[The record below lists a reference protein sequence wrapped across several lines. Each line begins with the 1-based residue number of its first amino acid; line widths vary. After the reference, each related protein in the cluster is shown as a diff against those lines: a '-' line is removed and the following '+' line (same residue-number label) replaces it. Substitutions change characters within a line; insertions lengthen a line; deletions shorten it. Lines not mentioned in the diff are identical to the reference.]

1 MLQNLAERF
10 VIGTWIIFGAFAAQ
24 AHNPE
29 ARYVEPMPWQ
39 KEHFSKVLA
48 MGYSELGLDV
58 DQARA
63 QMKMISGKACIVGTV
78 VGFDV
83 DDNYAFDIDEPV
95 QVMVTYAPEF
105 TTSPFAVVWNKNG
118 GDGQGRINVRR
129 EPGET
134 FRTVTLTLERARF
147 AGAGT
152 LGIDLAV
159 GIASGRGSKVALCD
173 IQIARSGKTKK
184 LPPTGG
190 IRIAVNDAATGQP
203 IPARAGLYD
212 SSGRAPLASNDA
224 ILVERFADK
233 VRQLPLNDRTFWP
246 SSNRVAFYLNGNYEA
261 QVPAGQ
267 YELAVTRGPEY
278 RAYYGTVDVRA
289 GATKTVVVNL
299 KRYLDLPARG
309 WYAGDSHIHLG
320 RDETRDKNVWAQVA
334 AEDVHV
340 GNLLQMGSIA
350 ATYFLQPEWGE
361 AGRYARN
368 GTTIVS
374 GQEDPRTGQ
383 LGHTIHHNLTAPIH
397 PDKDT
402 YFLYQRVFEE
412 TQKQGGINGYAH
424 LRDIFHV
431 RRGLALD
438 VPFGLVDFLEVMQA
452 GQLATDIWYDFLNL
466 GYKLT
471 PAAGSDYPYTDLPGI
486 DRNYVRVDG
495 IEDTDRWFKSF
506 KAGHVY
512 VSDGPFLEFSV
523 NGHQMGDEIH
533 VERGADLDITAEVQL
548 NPDVDKLDRLEL
560 VVEGDVVD
568 TKTAFGQDHISLR
581 TMLKAGRSEWIAVRA
596 YGSRH
601 QNTYPVSNTIAAHSA
616 PIYVMVGDEPFW
628 KPEAVPVL
636 VRQEQDTL
644 EEIRSAR
651 LNPDED
657 LEHFSTEEILL
668 EQWPR
673 QREELLGRVAEA
685 DRRYRDL
692 LVKLQQFHQQ

>member
-1 MLQNLAERF
+1 MRTNSPTQWAIYGCVF
-10 VIGTWIIFGAFAAQ
+10 FGAVAVQ

-29 ARYVEPMPWQ
+29 ARYVEPMPWH
-39 KEHFSKVLA
+39 KERFSKVLA

-63 QMKMISGKACIVGTV
+63 QMKMIGGKACIVGSV

-95 QVMVTYAPEF
+95 QLTVTYAPEL
-105 TTSPFAVVWNKNG
+105 TTSPFAIVWNKNG
-118 GDGQGRINVRR
+118 GNGQGRINVRT

-134 FRTVTLTLERARF
+134 LRTVTVTLERARF

-159 GIASGRGSKVALCD
+159 GISSGRGSKVALCD
-173 IQIARSGKTKK
+173 IQIVRTGETRK
-184 LPPTGG
+184 LPPVG
-190 IRIAVNDAATGQP
+190 RIKITVSDAATGQP

-212 SSGRAPLASNDA
+212 STGRAPLASDDA

-233 VRQLPLNDRTFWP
+233 VRQLPLNERTFWP
-246 SSNRVAFYLNGNYEA
+246 TSNRVAFYLNGNYEA

-278 RAYYGTVDVRA
+278 RAYYGTVDIRP
-289 GATKTVVVNL
+289 GATKSVVVSL

-320 RDETRDKNVWAQVA
+320 RDETRDKNVWGQVA

-383 LGHTIHHNLTAPIH
+383 LGHTIHHNITAPIH
-397 PDKDT
+397 SDKET

-424 LRDIFHV
+424 IRDIFHV
-431 RRGLALD
+431 RRGMALD
-438 VPFGLVDFLEVMQA
+438 VPFGLVDFLEVLQA

-471 PAAGSDYPYTDLPGI
+471 PAGGSDYPYTDLPGI
-486 DRNYVRVDG
+486 DRNYVKVDG

-533 VERGADLDITAEVQL
+533 VDRGGNLEVTAEAQL

-560 VVEGDVVD
+560 VVEGDVVE
-568 TKTAFGQDHISLR
+568 TKSAFGQDHVNLQA
-581 TMLKAGRSEWIAVRA
+581 TLKADRSKWIAVRA
-596 YGSRH
+596 YGSR
-601 QNTYPVSNTIAAHSA
+601 QQATFPSSNTIAAHSA

-628 KPEAVPVL
+628 KPEAVPAL
-636 VRQEQDTL
+636 VRQEQAAL
-644 EEIRSAR
+644 EEIRSAK

-673 QREELLGRVAEA
+673 QREELVSRVNEA

-692 LVKLQQFHQQ
+692 LVKLQQYGHR

>member
-1 MLQNLAERF
+1 MPQRVAKRCA
-10 VIGTWIIFGAFAAQ
+10 ICSWIIFGTVAVQ

-29 ARYVEPMPWQ
+29 ARYVEPMPWH

-63 QMKMISGKACIVGTV
+63 NMKMIGGKACIVGSV

-83 DDNYAFDIDEPV
+83 DDNYAFDVDEPV
-95 QVMVTYAPEF
+95 QLTLTYAPDF
-105 TTSPFAVVWNKNG
+105 TVSPFAVVWNKNG
-118 GDGQGRINVRR
+118 GDGQGRINIRT
-129 EPGET
+129 EPGKT
-134 FRTVTLTLERARF
+134 LRTVTLNLERARF

-159 GIASGRGSKVALCD
+159 GITSGRGSKVAVCD

-184 LPPTGG
+184 LPPTGR
-190 IRIAVNDAATGQP
+190 IRIAVNDAATGKP

-212 SSGRAPLASNDA
+212 STGRAPLASDQA

-246 SSNRVAFYLNGNYEA
+246 SANRVAFYLNGNYEA

-278 RAYYGTVDVRA
+278 HAYYGTVDVRA
-289 GATKTVVVNL
+289 GGTKSVVVNL

-361 AGRYARN
+361 AGRYARD

-383 LGHTIHHNLTAPIH
+383 LGHTIHHNITAPIH
-397 PDKDT
+397 PDEDT

-438 VPFGLVDFLEVMQA
+438 VPFGLVDFLEIMQA

-471 PAAGSDYPYTDLPGI
+471 PAAGSDYPYTDLPGT
-486 DRNYVRVDG
+486 DRNYVKVDG

-533 VERGADLDITAEVQL
+533 VERGSDLDINADVQL

-560 VVEGDVVD
+560 IVEGDVAD
-568 TKTAFGQDHISLR
+568 TKTAFGQDHISLH
-581 TMLKAGRSEWIAVRA
+581 TTLKAGRSEWIAVRA

-601 QNTYPVSNTIAAHSA
+601 QAAFPGSNTIAAHSA
-616 PIYVMVGDEPFW
+616 PVYVMVGDEPSW
-628 KPEAVPVL
+628 KPEAVPML
-636 VRQEQDTL
+636 VRQEQAAL
-644 EEIRSAR
+644 EEIRSAK

-657 LEHFSTEEILL
+657 LEHFSTEEVLL
-668 EQWPR
+668 QQWPK
-673 QREELLGRVAEA
+673 QRLELLGRVDEA

-692 LVKLQQFHQQ
+692 LVKLEQYRQR